1 MAQPGQIIQNP
12 VSGERIA
19 FLRTAAD
26 TDGELLEFE
35 LELAPGGRVPG
46 AHVHPEQ
53 EERFHI
59 LEGTMKFRLGM
70 GTIVAK
76 AGESVVVPAGRVHKF
91 SNHGGEPARARVE
104 VVPAL
109 NMEELLRTTVQLALE
124 GNVTRSGMPKPLHL
138 ALFVQRFRREVR
150 APFPPA
156 WVVQAVMAPLAALA
170 RVRGHAARYEALRPA
185 VA

>member
-1 MAQPGQIIQNP
+1 MAQARQIIHNP
-12 VSGERIA
+12 VSGERIT

-26 TDGELLEFE
+26 TDGQLLEFE
-35 LELAPGGRVPG
+35 LELAADGRVPG

-53 EERFHI
+53 EERFHV
-59 LEGTMKFRLGM
+59 LEGTMKFRLGAR
-70 GTIVAK
+70 TILAH
-76 AGESVVVPAGRVHKF
+76 AGESVVVPAGRMHKF
-91 SNHGGEPARARVE
+91 SNAGDQPARARIE

-109 NMEELLRTTVQLALE
+109 NMEDLLCTTAQLAHD
-124 GNVTRSGMPKPLHL
+124 GHVTRSGMPKPLHL

-156 WVVQAVMAPLAALA
+156 WIVHTVMAPLAALA

-185 VA
+185 LA